1 VYVVL
6 REHTHNFYNTQQYI
20 LQNMNSH
27 YTTFGF
33 ILRISVV
40 ICYYSLVLP
49 HLYNTVF
56 GWQSAWLWICRQQS
70 TQSHL
75 VTPALSQCVLF
86 FSGLNH
92 LFKLDFVS
100 SRRPIKYCCGIFSR
114 SDVKIVD
121 FASILRGRLAT
132 GSLHFHTPC
141 VFVVMR
147 HVSRLTASF
156 KMCTSVMVVTYFRG
170 SP

>member
-6 REHTHNFYNTQQYI
+6 RDHTHNIYNTQQYI
-20 LQNMNSH
+20 SQCVNSH

-40 ICYYSLVLP
+40 ICYYSPVLP

-56 GWQSAWLWICRQQS
+56 GWQSAWLWIRRQQS
-70 TQSHL
+70 TQSHH
-75 VTPALSQCVLF
+75 VTSALSQCVLF
-86 FSGLNH
+86 FSGLNN

-100 SRRPIKYCCGIFSR
+100 SCRLLNYCRGIFSR
-114 SDVKIVD
+114 SDMKIPD
-121 FASILRGRLAT
+121 FASILRGRLAR
-132 GSLHFHTPC
+132 GSFYFHSPC

-147 HVSRLTASF
+147 HVSRLTA
-156 KMCTSVMVVTYFRG
+156 
-170 SP
+170 

>member
-1 VYVVL
+1 MYVLL

-20 LQNMNSH
+20 SQYMNSH

-33 ILRISVV
+33 ILKISVV

-56 GWQSAWLWICRQQS
+56 GWQSAWLWIRRQQS
-70 TQSHL
+70 TQSHH

-86 FSGLNH
+86 FSGLNN
-92 LFKLDFVS
+92 LFKLNFVS
-100 SRRPIKYCCGIFSR
+100 SCRLLNYCRGIFPR
-114 SDVKIVD
+114 SDVKISD
-121 FASILRGRLAT
+121 FASMAAEFCQPGRLAR

-141 VFVVMR
+141 MFVVMR
-147 HVSRLTASF
+147 HVSRLTA
-156 KMCTSVMVVTYFRG
+156 
-170 SP
+170 